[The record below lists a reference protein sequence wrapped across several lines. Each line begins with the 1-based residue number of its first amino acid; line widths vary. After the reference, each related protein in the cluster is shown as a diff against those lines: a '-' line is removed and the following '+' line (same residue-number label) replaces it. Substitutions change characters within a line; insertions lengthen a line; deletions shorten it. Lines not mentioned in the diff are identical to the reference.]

1 MKMRFLA
8 LALTI
13 AALIVGAFIRFA
25 NAAAAN
31 NLWMAA
37 VLVTGIPIVWRTLRE
52 ALRGRF
58 ATDVVASLSIIGAV
72 ALDQP
77 FAGLVIVLM
86 QNGGEALER
95 VAERR
100 ASAAVRA
107 LEDAAPRIAHR
118 AEDKGTND
126 VPVASIAVGDL
137 LLVRPGELVPC
148 DGVIIDGESELDTS
162 SLTGEAAPLRAARGV
177 RVMSGMVNGL
187 GTFHMRATAVAEQ
200 SQYARIVE
208 LVRSAQASKAPLQRI
223 ADRYAVWFTPIT
235 VLVCALAVWVTH
247 DWMRAL
253 AILVVATPCPLILA
267 TPVAIIG
274 GLNRAAREHIV
285 IRHGGALERIA
296 TVDAAV
302 FDKTGT
308 LTIGRPSLDRVQ
320 AASGFSED
328 VVLRY
333 AAAVEEGSS
342 HLLARVLVDATRD
355 RGLGIPSAQ
364 HHIETPG
371 QGVSG
376 IVHGHE
382 VLVGAR
388 AYVLP
393 HCEQGVLDAARL
405 EREGATLR
413 AYVAIDGQLAAVI
426 GYADRVRPELQPVLE
441 SIRYLGI
448 RREVLL
454 SGDHAP
460 IARVLAAQAGIRE
473 TYGDLLPNEK
483 ASFIERLQAEG
494 YVVLMIGDGIN
505 DAPALSTADV
515 GVALA
520 AHGGGITAESADMVL
535 LADSLDG
542 IPEVMRIGRRT
553 MRIAK
558 QSIWAGLG
566 LSGVAMLVAAFGGL
580 RPAVGAVVQEVI
592 DVAVILN
599 ALRTSVESGNS
610 RTASNAEQ
618 REMPN
623 GAKFQ
628 TARNARRREMPYG
641 AKHQRARNAMKREIP

>member
-1 MKMRFLA
+1 MTMRFLS

-13 AALIVGAFIRFA
+13 MALIVGAFVYLASPAVA
-25 NAAAAN
+25 NT
-31 NLWMAA
+31 LWMVA
-37 VLVTGIPIVWRTLRE
+37 VLVTGVPIVWGTLRD

-107 LEDAAPRIAHR
+107 LERAAPRIAHR
-118 AEDKGTND
+118 IDGNCTND
-126 VPVASIAVGDL
+126 VPVGNIEVGDP
-137 LLVRPGELVPC
+137 LLVRPGDLVPC
-148 DGVIIDGESELDTS
+148 DGVITEGESELDTS
-162 SLTGEAAPLRAARGV
+162 SLTGEPAPLRATAGV
-177 RVMSGMVNGL
+177 AVMSGMVNGL
-187 GTFHMRATAVAEQ
+187 GTFRMRATAVAEQ

-235 VLVCALAVWVTH
+235 VAVCAIAVGATH

-296 TVDAAV
+296 AVDAAV

-308 LTIGRPSLDRVQ
+308 LTIGRPSLARVQ
-320 AASGFSED
+320 TAAGFKED
-328 VVLRY
+328 DVLRY

-355 RGLGIPSAQ
+355 RGLGVPSAE
-364 HHIETPG
+364 HYVETPG
-371 QGVSG
+371 QGVTG

-382 VLVGAR
+382 IHVGAR
-388 AYVLP
+388 AFVLP
-393 HCEQGVLDAARL
+393 HCTHGVLDAARL
-405 EREGATLR
+405 ERDGATLR
-413 AYVAIDGQLAAVI
+413 AYVAVDGRLAAVI
-426 GYADRVRPELQPVLE
+426 EYADRVRPELLSVLD
-441 SIRYLGI
+441 SIRGLGI

-460 IARVLAAQAGIRE
+460 IARALAAQAGIRE

-494 YVVLMIGDGIN
+494 YVAMMIGDGIN

-515 GVALA
+515 GIALA

-535 LADSLDG
+535 LADTLDCV
-542 IPEVMRIGRRT
+542 PEVMRIGRRT

-566 LSGVAMLVAAFGGL
+566 LSGIAMTIAAFGGL
-580 RPAVGAVVQEVI
+580 RPAVGAVVQELI

-599 ALRTSVESGNS
+599 ALRTSMAPMP
-610 RTASNAEQ
+610 RAE
-618 REMPN
+618 
-623 GAKFQ
+623 
-628 TARNARRREMPYG
+628 ARRVTVSDPPTKKQPLSHR
-641 AKHQRARNAMKREIP
+641 QRPSCPTEGPLGLT